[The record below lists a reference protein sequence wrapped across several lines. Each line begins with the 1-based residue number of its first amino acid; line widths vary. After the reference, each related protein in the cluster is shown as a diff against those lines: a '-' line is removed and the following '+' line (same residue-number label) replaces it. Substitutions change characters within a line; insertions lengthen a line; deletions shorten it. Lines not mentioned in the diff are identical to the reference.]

1 MVQMVLIIYISFSL
15 PIRIGFSLTSEGFWY
30 ALDILMDLYFVADI
44 FVNFRTAI
52 VDEDFELETNKH
64 ELAMRYLKGWFFID
78 LIAVVPLDHV
88 ERIVSGKF
96 ACAFDLSCSEDDGGG
111 SGQYLR
117 VVKMLRLVRLMKLLR
132 LVKVGRLLE
141 RYEDALYA
149 YKHIIN
155 LLGLLVVLVFLG
167 HIIACLFYFVSSPDF
182 VSSEEKALAEE
193 LGLQGAGGAGALS
206 WMEVEFGESP
216 SAVPLGMR
224 YVGALYWS
232 FTTLT
237 TVGYGDISANT
248 QAERVFAI
256 LGMILGGLIFS
267 IIIGSVSQIVQNS
280 SAMKRASEEKVQQVN
295 AFVTENA
302 FPKGLRKEIVQ
313 YFRKQDIR
321 GYSETEI
328 LAEIPFNLREAA
340 LRHLYKDT
348 LATVAMFFG
357 TSDVFKMEVASQM
370 LHIHYSPGQLVY
382 SMGEPTKGMY
392 IIARGA
398 VEVLIHKHKDSL
410 ETELLGVL
418 AKGATFGEDAMLG
431 CQVRME
437 TVRIRAQAKLL
448 YIDHEVLGDLCRSYP
463 AFKTHLVN
471 LHHERMKALGAM
483 DRPLDQSTG
492 FEPGKT
498 PRFGPPEPAA
508 GAAAGGAASLQG
520 RYAAMH
526 RQIGL
531 LRQALDELSAELVSM
546 SKVSMAPDSKFAG
559 GLDRDGD
566 GVIDGAELAAW
577 AREREEAKGRRG
589 GGGGKGRV
597 EALEKVAEAPG
608 GEEAAAE
615 EVAAEKAE
623 KGPPAVPARVREE
636 AAAPAVPS
644 PLSGDLVRR

>member
-1 MVQMVLIIYISFSL
+1 MVLIIYISFSL

-313 YFRKQDIR
+313 YFRKQDIK

-398 VEVLIHKHKDSL
+398 VEVLIHKHTDSL
-410 ETELLGVL
+410 ETEMLGVL

-498 PRFGPPEPAA
+498 PRFGSPEP
-508 GAAAGGAASLQG
+508 AAGGAASLQG
-520 RYAAMH
+520 RYDAMH

-546 SKVSMAPDSKFAG
+546 SKVSMVPDSKFAN

-566 GVIDGAELAAW
+566 GVVDGAELAAW
-577 AREREEAKGRRG
+577 AREREEAKRRG
-589 GGGGKGRV
+589 GGMGGGGEVEEKGKAD
-597 EALEKVAEAPG
+597 EQG
-608 GEEAAAE
+608 GVEEAAE
-615 EVAAEKAE
+615 R
-623 KGPPAVPARVREE
+623 GPTAVPPRVREE